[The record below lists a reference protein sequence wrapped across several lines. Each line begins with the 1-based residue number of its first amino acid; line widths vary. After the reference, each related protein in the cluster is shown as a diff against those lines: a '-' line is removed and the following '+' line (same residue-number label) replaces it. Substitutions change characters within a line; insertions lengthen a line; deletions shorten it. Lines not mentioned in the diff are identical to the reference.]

1 MSGSICLSDIW
12 CLIFICLIL
21 FKEKRFN
28 LELCFFSRSF
38 MECCERFA
46 VLGFNLAW
54 PSLLL
59 CCLKDKSSPLFIFSC
74 FKKQP
79 VRQAGLGR
87 LRGSLQFWHF
97 NLRVIGARSGSQ
109 SVRDTLC
116 FILQTSGPSPRLN
129 LLAMKPNQRV
139 IYKSLQSQL
148 KCRDWDYGG
157 GERRV
162 SIQLRT
168 SDDCNNLT
176 CVSNHQSG
184 SSSLLSLGSSE
195 MSGVWATSIDCILT
209 NELGWMN
216 KSFRLLIR
224 GMCSGVT
231 FNLLD
236 KYFQQQGNH

>member
-1 MSGSICLSDIW
+1 
-12 CLIFICLIL
+12 
-21 FKEKRFN
+21 
-28 LELCFFSRSF
+28 

-148 KCRDWDYGG
+148 KCRDWNYGG
-157 GERRV
+157 GECQYSSGLLMTAIIWLV
-162 SIQLRT
+162 SAIISPGHHHSYHSDHQRCPESEQHQLT
-168 SDDCNNLT
+168 AFWLMSSDEWINLSDYWSEE
-176 CVSNHQSG
+176 CVA
-184 SSSLLSLGSSE
+184 E
-195 MSGVWATSIDCILT
+195 
-209 NELGWMN
+209 
-216 KSFRLLIR
+216 
-224 GMCSGVT
+224 
-231 FNLLD
+231 
-236 KYFQQQGNH
+236 

>member
-1 MSGSICLSDIW
+1 
-12 CLIFICLIL
+12 
-21 FKEKRFN
+21 
-28 LELCFFSRSF
+28 

-87 LRGSLQFWHF
+87 LRGSLSFDILISVWSELGLDLSLSET
-97 NLRVIGARSGSQ
+97 LRASFFRPQLS
-109 SVRDTLC
+109 
-116 FILQTSGPSPRLN
+116 SPRLN

-139 IYKSLQSQL
+139 IYKSYSSQL
-148 KCRDWDYGG
+148 KFRDWDYGG
-157 GERRV
+157 GGERRV
-162 SIQLRT
+162 WERQLWWLQWFDLCQQS
-168 SDDCNNLT
+168 SDWGRSHHHSYHSDHQWCPATEEHQMTAFWLMSSDEWINRSVCWLEE
-176 CVSNHQSG
+176 CVN
-184 SSSLLSLGSSE
+184 
-195 MSGVWATSIDCILT
+195 W
-209 NELGWMN
+209 
-216 KSFRLLIR
+216 
-224 GMCSGVT
+224 VT